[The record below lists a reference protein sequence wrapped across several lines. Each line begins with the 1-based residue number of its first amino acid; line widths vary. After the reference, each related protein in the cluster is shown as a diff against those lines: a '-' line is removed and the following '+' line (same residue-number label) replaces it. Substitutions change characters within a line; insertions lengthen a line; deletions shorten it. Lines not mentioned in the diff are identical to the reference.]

1 MPDEHRLVI
10 FLFVGILIN
19 VATIMANLSLM
30 ATIIKLYTEILKI
43 GHIKNIGKKDV

>member
-1 MPDEHRLVI
+1 MVDDTRVIVIATYTIINLLVLVI
-10 FLFVGILIN
+10 NGGFL
-19 VATIMANLSLM
+19 